1 MCRHGCFQSVCA
13 CACVHLWVCV
23 CVLGKLNQQ
32 QADGEGEW
40 GSWGLLPRPSISL
53 PVQPLECVI
62 TMGPAWGLAWKCKHT
77 HTHTISR
84 YPPYRNRYH
93 PPSHTPPTNSLHI
106 HRHTY
111 IYRYIHTQLRN
122 TSASLPWP
130 VVHPDAPCCPGV
142 AEHLW
147 SATESTI
154 WNPSQLPLHR
164 HAGKYPLLHHDTKYG
179 FHINLYYIS
188 PCDLLWHLKLF
199 LLVFLNKSI
208 TVCSEDLSL
217 VQPKE

>member
-23 CVLGKLNQQ
+23 CVRQAQSAAGWWWGRVRQLGPPA
-32 QADGEGEW
+32 QAFNFPPSPATGVCNYYGA
-40 GSWGLLPRPSISL
+40 GLGAGME
-53 PVQPLECVI
+53 VQ
-62 TMGPAWGLAWKCKHT
+62 T
-77 HTHTISR
+77 HTHTISQ